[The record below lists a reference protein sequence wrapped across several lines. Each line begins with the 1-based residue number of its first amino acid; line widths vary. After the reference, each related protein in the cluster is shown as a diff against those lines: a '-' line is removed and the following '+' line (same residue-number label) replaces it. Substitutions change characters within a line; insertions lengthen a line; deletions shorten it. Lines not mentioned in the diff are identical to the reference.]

1 MNSEVEASLG
11 YMGQYFK
18 KQKSGIQE
26 YCWSSTVSRSAVIPL
41 WPSVLDVDRELAHH
55 DIKVILFL
63 TQPADPT
70 LPLLRIF
77 SWLYHP

>member
-1 MNSEVEASLG
+1 MV
-11 YMGQYFK
+11 
-18 KQKSGIQE
+18 
-26 YCWSSTVSRSAVIPL
+26 PL

-63 TQPADPT
+63 AQPADPT